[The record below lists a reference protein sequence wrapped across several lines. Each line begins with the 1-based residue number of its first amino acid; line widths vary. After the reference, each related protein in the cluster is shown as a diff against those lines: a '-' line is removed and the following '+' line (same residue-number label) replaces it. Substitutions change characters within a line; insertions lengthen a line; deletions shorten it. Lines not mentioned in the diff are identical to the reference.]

1 MGKGNDNDRYVVKRS
16 EGWAVVK
23 EDHERAIAVTPR
35 NARRIDRAKEITHNL
50 GGGMKFGIQ
59 NRHGQFREGDRER

>member
-23 EDHERAIAVTPR
+23 EDHERASAVTPR
-35 NARRIDRAKEITHNL
+35 NARRSTERRRSLTTSVVAR
-50 GGGMKFGIQ
+50 FGIQ